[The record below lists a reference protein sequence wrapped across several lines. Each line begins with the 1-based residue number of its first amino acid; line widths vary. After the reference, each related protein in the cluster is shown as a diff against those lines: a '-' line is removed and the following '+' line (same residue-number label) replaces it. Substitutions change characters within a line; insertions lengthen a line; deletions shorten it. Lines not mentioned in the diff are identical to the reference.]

1 MLSQHDLNQQAQTEA
16 NGDDGTGFLEELA
29 RRETLTLLK
38 SNHVLV
44 IEGMRPRI
52 AGEIS
57 VFHMTLHSRAGQAV
71 HARDHGDEN

>member
-1 MLSQHDLNQQAQTEA
+1 
-16 NGDDGTGFLEELA
+16 
-29 RRETLTLLK
+29 
-38 SNHVLV
+38 
-44 IEGMRPRI
+44 MRPRI